1 MSTIEKDFDRL
12 ALLDSQG
19 WSANNHYHNFLL
31 RYVPKKCG
39 RALEVG
45 CGTGAF
51 SRRLAARANHVTAID
66 LSAEMIRV
74 ARSRSDQF
82 PNIEFKVADA
92 MSCDFPAGHFD
103 CIATIATLHHVP
115 TEQALEKLKEA
126 LKPGGTLVVLDLVEL
141 NRNVLTAEGLGDT
154 FLNTLALA
162 SSCGLRL
169 LHNGRLRPP
178 PEVRAAWEEHGK
190 KDSYLTIREIR
201 DLYERLFPGAT
212 VRRHLLWR
220 YSVVWQKSP
229 PNRGANG

>member
-12 ALLDSQG
+12 ARLDSQG

-82 PNIEFKVADA
+82 PNIEFKVAEA

-103 CIATIATLHHVP
+103 CIATIATLHHIP
-115 TEQALEKLKEA
+115 TEQALVKLKEA
-126 LKPGGTLVVLDLVEL
+126 LKPGGTLLVLDLVEL
-141 NRNVLTAEGLGDT
+141 KRNFFTAQGLRDT
-154 FLNTLALA
+154 FLNVLAIGA
-162 SSCGLRL
+162 SLGLRL
-169 LHNGRLRPP
+169 IHNGRLRPP

-190 KDSYLTIREIR
+190 TDSYLTIREAR
-201 DLYERLFPGAT
+201 ELYERLFPGAT
-212 VRRHLLWR
+212 VRRRLLWR
-220 YSVVWQKSP
+220 YSVVWQKP
-229 PNRGANG
+229 AADWRG

>member
-12 ALLDSQG
+12 ARLDSQG

-82 PNIEFKVADA
+82 PNIEFKVAEA

-103 CIATIATLHHVP
+103 CIATIATLHHIP
-115 TEQALEKLKEA
+115 TEQALVKLKEA
-126 LKPGGTLVVLDLVEL
+126 LKPGGTLLVLDLVEL
-141 NRNVLTAEGLGDT
+141 KRNFFTAQGLRDTLLNVLAIG
-154 FLNTLALA
+154 A
-162 SSCGLRL
+162 SLGLRL
-169 LHNGRLRPP
+169 IHNGRLRPP

-190 KDSYLTIREIR
+190 TDSYLTIREAR
-201 DLYERLFPGAT
+201 ELYERLFPGAT
-212 VRRHLLWR
+212 VRRRLLWR
-220 YSVVWQKSP
+220 YSVVWQNP
-229 PNRGANG
+229 AADWRG

>member
-12 ALLDSQG
+12 ARLDSQG

-31 RYVPKKCG
+31 RYVPKKCD

-51 SRRLAARANHVTAID
+51 SRRLAARANHVTAVD

-82 PNIEFKVADA
+82 PNIEFKVAEA

-103 CIATIATLHHVP
+103 CIATIATLHHIP
-115 TEQALEKLKEA
+115 TEQALVKLKEA
-126 LKPGGTLVVLDLVEL
+126 LKPGGTLLVLDLVEL
-141 NRNVLTAEGLGDT
+141 KRNFFTAQGLRDT
-154 FLNTLALA
+154 FLNVLAIGA
-162 SSCGLRL
+162 SLGLRL
-169 LHNGRLRPP
+169 IHNGRLRPP

-190 KDSYLTIREIR
+190 TDSYLTIREAR
-201 DLYERLFPGAT
+201 ELYERLFPGAT
-212 VRRHLLWR
+212 VRRRLLWR
-220 YSVVWQKSP
+220 YSVVWQKP
-229 PNRGANG
+229 AADWRG